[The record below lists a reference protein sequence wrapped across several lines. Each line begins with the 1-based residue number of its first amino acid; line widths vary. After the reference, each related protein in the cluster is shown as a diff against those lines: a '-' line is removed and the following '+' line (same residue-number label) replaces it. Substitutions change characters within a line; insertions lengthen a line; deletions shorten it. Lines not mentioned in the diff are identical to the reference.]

1 MKMQP
6 LPILEATPQQLRTF
20 ATDFLGLDVEPE
32 DTEQTL
38 FAKIMAA
45 TNGNETIYIQ
55 PEGSEP
61 QHSQAGDPPPRVA
74 GATAPEDPA
83 QRMQG
88 TLGRDDPKVTIFI
101 NNEDRNGEIYDRDVN
116 VGVNGTV
123 WQLQRNKPLTI
134 PYRVFEA
141 LKLAVRDS
149 ITHDPNTGVEHSTPV
164 NAVPWSVQQ
173 MPSEAEIAAWRERVD
188 SAFCP

>member
-6 LPILEATPQQLRTF
+6 IPVLDATPAQRRSF
-20 ATDFLGLDVEPE
+20 ATDFLGLDLEAT
-32 DTEQTL
+32 DTDETI

-45 TNGNETIYIQ
+45 TNNGETIYVQ
-55 PEGSEP
+55 PEDDSAA
-61 QHSQAGDPPPRVA
+61 HSQAGDPPPRVP
-74 GATAPEDPA
+74 GASAPADV

-123 WQLQRNKPLTI
+123 WQLKRNMALTI
-134 PYRVFEA
+134 PYRVYEA
-141 LKLAVRDS
+141 LELAVRDS
-149 ITHDPNTGVEHSTPV
+149 ITHNPNTGEEHSTPV
-164 NAVPWSVQQ
+164 KAIPFNVQS
-173 MPSEAEIAAWRERVD
+173 MPSAAEVAAWRERVD

>member
-6 LPILEATPQQLRTF
+6 IPILDATEAQRRSF
-20 ATDFLGLDVEPE
+20 ATDFLGLDLEAT
-32 DTEQTL
+32 DTDEAI

-45 TNGNETIYIQ
+45 TNNNETIYVQ
-55 PEGSEP
+55 PESDTP
-61 QHSQAGDPPPRVA
+61 AHSQAGDPPPLVL
-74 GATAPEDPA
+74 GATQPADA

-101 NNEDRNGEIYDRDVN
+101 NNEDRNGEIYDRDVA

-123 WQLQRNKPLTI
+123 WQLRRNMALTI
-134 PYRVFEA
+134 PFRVFEA

-149 ITHDPNTGVEHSTPV
+149 ITHNPNTGEEHSTPV
-164 NAVPWSVQQ
+164 NAVPYSVQS

>member
-6 LPILEATPQQLRTF
+6 LPILDATEAQRRSF
-20 ATDFLGLDVEPE
+20 ATDFLGLDLEPT
-32 DTEQTL
+32 DTDETI

-45 TNGNETIYIQ
+45 TNNNETIYVQ
-55 PEGSEP
+55 PESDEP
-61 QHSQAGDPPPRVA
+61 AHSQAGSPPQPVA
-74 GATAPEDPA
+74 GATRPEDV

-101 NNEDRNGEIYDRDVN
+101 NNEDRNGEIYDRDVA

-123 WQLQRNKPLTI
+123 WQLRRNMPLTI
-134 PYRVFEA
+134 PYRVYEA
-141 LKLAVRDS
+141 LKVAVRDS
-149 ITHDPNTGVEHSTPV
+149 ITHNPNTGEEHSTPV
-164 NAVPWSVQQ
+164 SAVPFNVQS
-173 MPSEAEIAAWRERVD
+173 MPPAAEVAAWHERVD